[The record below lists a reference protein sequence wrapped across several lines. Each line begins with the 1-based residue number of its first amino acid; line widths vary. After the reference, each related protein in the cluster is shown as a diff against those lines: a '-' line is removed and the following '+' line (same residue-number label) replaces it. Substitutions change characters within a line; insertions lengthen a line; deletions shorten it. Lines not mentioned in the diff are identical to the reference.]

1 MNFVGLSIV
10 QSVGPRKTENTR
22 VEIICLREG
31 YSCMRM
37 AGVSHAC
44 EWPLKTPRNLFIYR
58 FQGIINANVVSE
70 LAAQT
75 GNFYELSAARFHFF
89 R

>member
-10 QSVGPRKTENTR
+10 QSVGPRKTGNPR

-37 AGVSHAC
+37 AGVIHSCMRMAVENPEKCLH
-44 EWPLKTPRNLFIYR
+44 LKISRN
-58 FQGIINANVVSE
+58 N
-70 LAAQT
+70 
-75 GNFYELSAARFHFF
+75 
-89 R
+89 